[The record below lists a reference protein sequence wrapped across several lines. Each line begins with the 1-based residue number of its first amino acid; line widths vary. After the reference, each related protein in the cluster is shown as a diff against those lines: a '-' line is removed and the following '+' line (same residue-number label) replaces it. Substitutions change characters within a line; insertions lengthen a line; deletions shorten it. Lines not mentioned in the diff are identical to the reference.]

1 MAEKPET
8 RTTDQARAGE
18 TRGKMRYVLAVS
30 IVLAVVVIAWL
41 AFGTDV
47 ASQAGNETGPAD
59 MSAAEMSPAAG
70 AQ

>member
-1 MAEKPET
+1 
-8 RTTDQARAGE
+8 
-18 TRGKMRYVLAVS
+18 MRYVLAVS

-47 ASQAGNETGPAD
+47 ASQAGNQTGPAD
-59 MSAAEMSPAAG
+59 MSPADMSPAAG